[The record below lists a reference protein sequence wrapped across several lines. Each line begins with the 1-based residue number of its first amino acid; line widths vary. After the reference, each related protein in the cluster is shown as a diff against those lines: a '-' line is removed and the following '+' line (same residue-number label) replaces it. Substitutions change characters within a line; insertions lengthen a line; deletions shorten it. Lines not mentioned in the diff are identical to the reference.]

1 MAKNTTARSSK
12 PAAQRPRRQ
21 SLETQLDLAV
31 NAGDGILRLA
41 PAWVPRAFLI
51 PGRRL
56 RLHADDLYA
65 YGLERGGIDERWIAS
80 TTPADN
86 GPKTSANEGLSAVVG
101 ADGAAFLLRDAI
113 ATAGARVIGEAMMAR
128 YGRWPVLCKLFDNM
142 GPIPHHMH
150 QSEHHA
156 KLVGLEPKP
165 EAYYFP
171 AAYNATGNN
180 FPFTFLGLTPD
191 TRKEDVY
198 AALERWHKGD
208 NGILGLSAAHQLQLN
223 TGWLI
228 PTGILHA
235 PGSLCTYE
243 VQWGSD
249 VYAMFQNV
257 VEGRTLGWDALTQN
271 VPKKH
276 AMDLDFIVGML
287 DWAANVNPNFK
298 RDHFIRPIVSD
309 AAPTHTDRW
318 VTYGKIGG
326 QDLFSAKELRVQPGA
341 SVTVRDPGACG
352 VFVVQGVGLLGDHL
366 ALAPTLIRFG
376 EATHDEFFVTHERAR
391 GGYTVR
397 NTGAEPLVLIRH
409 FGPGAGKGMP
419 KVGDHR
425 KAGAA

>member
-1 MAKNTTARSSK
+1 MAKKTTAR
-12 PAAQRPRRQ
+12 R
-21 SLETQLDLAV
+21 SLETQLDHAL

-56 RLHADDLYA
+56 RLHPGDLYA
-65 YGLERGGIDERWIAS
+65 FGLERGGIDERWIAS

-86 GPKTSANEGLSAVVG
+86 GPLTSANEGLSTVVG
-101 ADGAAFLLRDAI
+101 ADDSRFLLRDAI
-113 ATAGARVIGEAMMAR
+113 AVAGERVVGAAMFAR

-150 QSEHHA
+150 QSEQHA

-171 AAYNATGNN
+171 AAYNPTGNN

-191 TRKEDVY
+191 TKKQDVY
-198 AALERWHKGD
+198 DALERWFKGD
-208 NGILGLSAAHQLQLN
+208 NGILGLSTAHALQLN

-271 VPKKH
+271 VPRKH
-276 AMDLDFIVGML
+276 RQDLDYIVGML
-287 DWAANVNPNFK
+287 DWAANTNPIFK
-298 RDHFIRPIVSD
+298 RDHFIKPI
-309 AAPTHTDRW
+309 THEQSSTHSDRW
-318 VTYGKIGG
+318 VTYGKIAG
-326 QDLFSAKELRVQPGA
+326 QDLFSAKELTVQPGS
-341 SVTVRDPGACG
+341 SVTVRDAGAAG
-352 VFVVQGVGLLGDHL
+352 VFVVQGAGMLGAHV
-366 ALAPTLIRFG
+366 AAAATLIRFG
-376 EATHDEFFVTHERAR
+376 EVTHDEFFVTHDRAR
-391 GGYTVR
+391 AGYVVR
-397 NTGAEPLVLIRH
+397 NTGSEPLVLIRH

-425 KAGAA
+425 KGMA